1 MGMEDYLAA
10 GRGFIQW
17 DAALHQLCKSPV
29 SVVQSFLG
37 FAVLVE
43 EGWLGMKDLLKDIA
57 GLNSSTPPVELFKG

>member
-43 EGWLGMKDLLKDIA
+43 EGWLLPTLLLLPPLSKE
-57 GLNSSTPPVELFKG
+57 STSFPQLC